1 MTLIA
6 TDFPLP
12 VAPAINRWGILVR
25 SAVTTSPVTARPNGT
40 SKGRSLFGIA
50 SISSLKPTVA
60 GAWLGT
66 SIPTKDFPGIGASIR
81 IPLAAKARA
90 KSSARWVI
98 LATFTPVA
106 GFNSY
111 SVTDGPRLTFSTVA
125 STPKDAKVAANLLVF
140 S

>member
-1 MTLIA
+1 LLSCVFLFLFFFFFFQAEDGIRDRNVTGVQTCA
-6 TDFPLP
+6 LP
-12 VAPAINRWGILVR
+12 I
-25 SAVTTSPVTARPNGT
+25 
-40 SKGRSLFGIA
+40 FA

-140 S
+140 A